1 MAAPARH
8 LIEYRLRTVRI
19 GVHAT
24 WIVVVGLG
32 AYLLLA
38 SDRSVDR
45 PLFLG
50 TLVAALVGAL
60 VVAVLPWETLLGSRL
75 GLPALYAW
83 SVLDIVL
90 ITVLIEATGGGSSV
104 VFVMYSLTTVF
115 FSASYPREA
124 QAGLLLFTFAAFLIG
139 GILGDWDIFA
149 AGVVLRFTI
158 LFAVTYIVSFLS
170 RELMG
175 QNEQLEREAAEHRR
189 TATLLHESQKLARL
203 GSWTWSP
210 GPRRFSSS
218 AELNEIYGVP
228 PESVPRSPDFLID
241 HAHPD
246 DRAELAEALRKAEE
260 VGSSFILEHRI
271 VRADGP
277 MRILQAQ
284 GRVEV
289 SDGERIIIGTA
300 LDVTERKR
308 FEEND
313 AKLRELTTKRNQALQ
328 INDNLVQGLT
338 VAKYALEM
346 ERMDLAQE
354 AVGSTLE
361 AARSIVGDLLVDT
374 EITDGGLIRSE
385 AAMVGRDEAKPQG

>member
-1 MAAPARH
+1 MAAIAQH
-8 LIEYRLRTVRI
+8 LIDYRLRTVRI
-19 GVHAT
+19 GVRAT
-24 WIVVVGLG
+24 WIVVAGLG

-38 SDRSVDR
+38 SDSSVDR
-45 PLFLG
+45 PLFLA
-50 TLVAALVGAL
+50 TLAAALAGAL
-60 VVAVLPWETLLGSRL
+60 VVALLPWPRLLGSPL

-104 VFVMYSLTTVF
+104 AFVMYALTTVF
-115 FSASYPREA
+115 FSASYPRQA
-124 QAGLLLFTFAAFLIG
+124 QVGLLLFTFAAFLIG
-139 GILGDWDIFA
+139 SILGDWDIFA

-158 LFAVTYIVSFLS
+158 LVVVTYIVSFLS
-170 RELMG
+170 SELMG
-175 QNEQLEREAAEHRR
+175 QNEHLEREAAGHRR
-189 TATLLHESQKLARL
+189 TAALLHESQRLARL
-203 GSWTWSP
+203 GSWTWTP
-210 GPRRFSSS
+210 VTRRFNSSP
-218 AELNEIYGVP
+218 ELNEIYGVP
-228 PESVPRSPDFLID
+228 ADSVPRSPDFLVD

-246 DRAELAEALRKAEE
+246 DRDELAETIRKAEAD
-260 VGSSFILEHRI
+260 GSSFILEHRI

-277 MRILQAQ
+277 TRILQAQ

-289 SDGERIIIGTA
+289 TDGERIIIGTA

-308 FEEND
+308 AEEND
-313 AKLRELTTKRNQALQ
+313 AKLRELTTKRYQALQ

-346 ERMDLAQE
+346 GRLDLAGE
-354 AVGSTLE
+354 AVTSTLE

-385 AAMVGRDEAKPQG
+385 AALVGRDDSESPE